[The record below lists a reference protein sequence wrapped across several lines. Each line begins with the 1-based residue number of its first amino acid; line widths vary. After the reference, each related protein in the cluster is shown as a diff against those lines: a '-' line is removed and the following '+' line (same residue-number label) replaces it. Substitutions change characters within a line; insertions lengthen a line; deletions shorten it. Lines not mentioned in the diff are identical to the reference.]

1 MSGDVPMRLAWI
13 VGGQH
18 KVRFKLDKDRFPDFQ
33 LERDGQRCLSELV
46 KGLFKELESRNRDL
60 S

>member
-1 MSGDVPMRLAWI
+1 MRLAWI